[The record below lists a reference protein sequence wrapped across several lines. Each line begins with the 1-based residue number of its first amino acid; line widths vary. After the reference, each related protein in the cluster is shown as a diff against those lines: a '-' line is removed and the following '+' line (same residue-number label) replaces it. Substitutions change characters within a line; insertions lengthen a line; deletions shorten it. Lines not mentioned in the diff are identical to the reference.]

1 MLVLVS
7 VKSDDKCRI
16 LVLEGGGDRGA
27 YHAGA
32 FHELVNNLP
41 SEEVAYDIVTGIS
54 VGALNG
60 LALSF
65 FEKGDEKNASKFLD

>member
-1 MLVLVS
+1 M
-7 VKSDDKCRI
+7 

-32 FHELVNNLP
+32 FNEMVKMMP
-41 SEEVAYDIVTGIS
+41 AEEVAYDIITGIS
-54 VGALNG
+54 VGALNS

-65 FEKGDEKNASKFLD
+65 FEKGDEENAKNFLN